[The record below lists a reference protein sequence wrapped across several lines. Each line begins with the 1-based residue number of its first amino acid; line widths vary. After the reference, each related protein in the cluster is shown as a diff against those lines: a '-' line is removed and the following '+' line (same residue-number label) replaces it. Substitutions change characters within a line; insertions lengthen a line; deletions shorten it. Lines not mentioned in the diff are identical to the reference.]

1 MHMKVLR
8 KPAFHTD
15 SELKRK
21 REERAGIVACS
32 NTLDGRCETT
42 AKFSFQRCS
51 LSLIFWYEN
60 MKKKLDIEK
69 LFPFKGKIF
78 SPLRHIS
85 FLTHTSS
92 LILSSLLCF
101 SPGVNFR

>member
-1 MHMKVLR
+1 MHVKALR

-32 NTLDGRCETT
+32 NALDGRCETT
-42 AKFSFQRCS
+42 VKFSFQRCS

-60 MKKKLDIEK
+60 MKKNW
-69 LFPFKGKIF
+69 
-78 SPLRHIS
+78 IS
-85 FLTHTSS
+85 RSFFL
-92 LILSSLLCF
+92 LKAKFSLLF
-101 SPGVNFR
+101 ATFHS